1 MEIKESKFKIVV
13 KTRSNKNELLE
24 FDKEKKA
31 YRVNIKSAPENNKA
45 NIEIINFLSKVLK
58 QKVRISSGLKS
69 KEKTIEV
76 IR

>member
-24 FDKEKKA
+24 FDKEKQA